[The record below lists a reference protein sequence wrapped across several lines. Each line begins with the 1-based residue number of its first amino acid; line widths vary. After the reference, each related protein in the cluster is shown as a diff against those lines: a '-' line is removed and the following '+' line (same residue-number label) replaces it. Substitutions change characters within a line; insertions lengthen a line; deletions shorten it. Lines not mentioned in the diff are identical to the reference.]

1 MPQLRSIRAF
11 IFFYVFVTNNSD
23 MEIFTR
29 ISDGNA
35 VIKSVEVEFK
45 EISTLGKVSVLLLE
59 G

>member
-1 MPQLRSIRAF
+1 MPQLRSILP
-11 IFFYVFVTNNSD
+11 FFFFNVFVTNNSD
-23 MEIFTR
+23 MEIFTG

-45 EISTLGKVSVLLLE
+45 EISTLEKVSVLLLE